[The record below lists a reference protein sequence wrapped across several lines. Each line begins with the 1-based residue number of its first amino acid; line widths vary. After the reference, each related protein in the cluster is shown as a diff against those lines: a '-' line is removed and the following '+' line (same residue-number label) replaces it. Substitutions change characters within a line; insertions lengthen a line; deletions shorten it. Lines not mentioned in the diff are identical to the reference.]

1 MDRTADNSI
10 ARPDEPGTPGDPAG
24 PDASGR
30 AAAPAAP
37 SSPDD
42 PLARLL
48 EVLDLRTT
56 DGPGLRGEDD
66 VFEGDSVAG
75 PAQRAYGG
83 QVLAQAIVSAAR
95 TVPPGRLIHSLH
107 GYFLREGS
115 LEAPIGFAVERLRD
129 GRSFS
134 ARRSHALQ
142 FGRPIL
148 SMIASFQEDQPGYE
162 LTTPMPDGVPA
173 PDELPSVLDELA
185 DAGQEARAFWSERSA
200 FELRYVGGSLFRAS
214 DRGELAAPHTQM
226 VWMRARR
233 PIDSDDQMLHR
244 AMLAFACDQVMLEP
258 ALRAAGK
265 TWQEVGKGQVPL
277 ASLDHAM
284 WWHRDVRVDEWLL
297 YVQGAASAQ
306 GGRALGHARVYR
318 PDGTLVASMGQE
330 GMMRLP
336 AR

>member
-1 MDRTADNSI
+1 MDRTADTTT
-10 ARPDEPGTPGDPAG
+10 EPADNTPSGVGT
-24 PDASGR
+24 
-30 AAAPAAP
+30 
-37 SSPDD
+37 D
-42 PLARLL
+42 PLAHLL
-48 EVLDLRTT
+48 EVLDLRPVE
-56 DGPGLRGEDD
+56 GPGPRGEDD

-95 TVPPGRLIHSLH
+95 TVPAGRMIHSLH

-134 ARRSHALQ
+134 ARRTHAMQ
-142 FGRPIL
+142 FGKPIL
-148 SMIASFQEDQPGYE
+148 SMIASFQEDQPGFE
-162 LTTPMPDGVPA
+162 ITTPMPDGVPA
-173 PDELPSVLDELA
+173 PEDVPSAFEELA
-185 DAGQEARAFWSERSA
+185 AAGGDAARAFGAQRSA
-200 FELRYVGGSLFRAS
+200 FELRHVGGSVYLPREVS
-214 DRGELAAPHTQM
+214 DDAADHTAPPLTQM

-233 PIDSDDQMLHR
+233 AIPSDDQMLHR

-265 TWQEVGKGQVPL
+265 SWQEVGGGKVPL

-284 WWHRDVRVDEWLL
+284 WWHRDVRADEWLL

-306 GGRALGHARVYR
+306 GGRALGHARVYKQ
-318 PDGTLVASMGQE
+318 DGTLVASMAQE

-336 AR
+336 AA

>member
-1 MDRTADNSI
+1 MDRTAD
-10 ARPDEPGTPGDPAG
+10 PVTEPADDTPSDTTP
-24 PDASGR
+24 
-30 AAAPAAP
+30 
-37 SSPDD
+37 D
-42 PLARLL
+42 PLTHLL
-48 EVLDLRTT
+48 EVLDLRTV
-56 DGPGLRGEDD
+56 DGPGPRGEDD

-95 TVPPGRLIHSLH
+95 TVPEGRMIHSLH

-134 ARRSHALQ
+134 ARRTHAMQ
-142 FGRPIL
+142 FGKPIL
-148 SMIASFQEDQPGYE
+148 SMIASFQEDQPGFE
-162 LTTPMPDGVPA
+162 LELPMPDGVPA
-173 PDELPSVLDELA
+173 PEEVPSAFEELA
-185 DAGQEARAFWSERSA
+185 AAGGEAARAFGAQRSA
-200 FELRYVGGSLFRAS
+200 FELRHVGGSVYLPRKVS
-214 DRGELAAPHTQM
+214 DDDAPLTQM

-233 PIDSDDQMLHR
+233 EIASDDQMLHR

-265 TWQEVGKGQVPL
+265 SWAEVGGGQVPL

-284 WWHRDVRVDEWLL
+284 WWHRDVRADEWLL

-306 GGRALGHARVYR
+306 GGRALGHARVYKQ
-318 PDGTLVASMGQE
+318 DGTLVASMAQE

-336 AR
+336 SSP